1 MGIFSSAFGL
11 MLFYMCLTR
20 LGTLTTNAQGYLR
33 IPIGVG
39 LSVLLLGET
48 VPSNLALGLVLV
60 MAGVAAMTIPGLA
73 DRGSRRWIKHCAAA
87 SGKPEVAAA

>member
-1 MGIFSSAFGL
+1 

-20 LGTLTTNAQGYLR
+20 LGTLTTNAHGYLR

-39 LSVLLLGET
+39 LSVLLLGES

-60 MAGVAAMTIPGLA
+60 MAGVAAMTVSGDQMRRAMQRL
-73 DRGSRRWIKHCAAA
+73 RGWL
-87 SGKPEVAAA
+87 